1 MCTNVIT
8 LVEQERK
15 RRIAVTKQA
24 ESRMI
29 TVVGPLK
36 MMDCIIKI

>member
-1 MCTNVIT
+1 MSSNVMT

-15 RRIAVTKQA
+15 RRIAIIKQA

-29 TVVGPLK
+29 TVVGSLK
-36 MMDCIIKI
+36 TIDCIIKI